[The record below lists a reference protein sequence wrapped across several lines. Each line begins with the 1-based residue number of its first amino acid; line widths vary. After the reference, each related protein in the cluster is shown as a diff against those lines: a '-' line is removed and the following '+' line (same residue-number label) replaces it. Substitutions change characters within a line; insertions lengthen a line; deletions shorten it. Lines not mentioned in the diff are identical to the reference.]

1 NTASASASD
10 IAPDLHG
17 PGKDHQERSA
27 APTRHWVEETRNSD
41 SRCTFFLAGVAVELA
56 KQSVTI
62 LLGPVR
68 EVRNKVFDLVACG
81 FAEGFGAAEIDSVG
95 LDEVGIQLVLADE
108 LAETVADLGAA
119 VVPVGR
125 LYGNLLPLR
134 WGLPLF

>member
-1 NTASASASD
+1 M
-10 IAPDLHG
+10 
-17 PGKDHQERSA
+17 
-27 APTRHWVEETRNSD
+27 
-41 SRCTFFLAGVAVELA
+41 A

-95 LDEVGIQLVLADE
+95 LDEIGIELVLPNE
-108 LAETVADLGAA
+108 LAEAVTDLGTA
-119 VVPVGR
+119 VVSVGR

-134 WGLPLF
+134 WGLPLFG